1 MFSSWWP
8 VKLDNKLGG
17 HGPWA
22 SPEKEESRVHGSLG
36 LGPSLGH
43 RTYISSSPWTW
54 AWGTVWAGRIEW
66 RVGVEVCLYVSFLR
80 RQQRDGGV
88 YCHFPRVVPCFCCFF
103 PKIKFA
109 IQSDWQLSW
118 WKRTDLSHSP
128 ELWTFQHLYNWE
140 NCPLSEVL
148 SPKTEVV
155 IRRSLASKMAD
166 CYLFIIIDFL

>member
-1 MFSSWWP
+1 MGWSW
-8 VKLDNKLGG
+8 
-17 HGPWA
+17 
-22 SPEKEESRVHGSLG
+22 E
-36 LGPSLGH
+36 
-43 RTYISSSPWTW
+43 
-54 AWGTVWAGRIEW
+54 
-66 RVGVEVCLYVSFLR
+66 R
-80 RQQRDGGV
+80 RQQGAWKFGFGIFSGPLDIHLILPLIVGLGHSLRGTHRMEGWCWKCV
-88 YCHFPRVVPCFCCFF
+88 SVLFISQEAAERRGCLLPLPKCGSLFLFFFF

-128 ELWTFQHLYNWE
+128 ELWTLQHLYNWE

-166 CYLFIIIDFL
+166 CYLCIIIDFSEFFWGCSPKEGELL

>member
-1 MFSSWWP
+1 MGQSWERRKQGAW
-8 VKLDNKLGG
+8 KF
-17 HGPWA
+17 
-22 SPEKEESRVHGSLG
+22 G
-36 LGPSLGH
+36 LGTFSGPLDIHLILPLKVGLGH
-43 RTYISSSPWTW
+43 SLR
-54 AWGTVWAGRIEW
+54 GTHRMEGWCWKCVCTFHFSGGSRETGVFIATSQVW
-66 RVGVEVCLYVSFLR
+66 FL
-80 RQQRDGGV
+80 V
-88 YCHFPRVVPCFCCFF
+88 FVVFFFF

-128 ELWTFQHLYNWE
+128 ERWTLQHLYNWE

-166 CYLFIIIDFL
+166 CYLCIIIDFSEFFWGCSPKEGELL